1 MKTETRSAD
10 IALRAY
16 RFAYQSCR
24 FLADCATSPIT
35 IRLLWPMYTATV
47 SLSLSLSFTANSSQP
62 KKKAGVLFSKYVCVS
77 KDV

>member
-24 FLADCATSPIT
+24 FLADCATSPI
-35 IRLLWPMYTATV
+35 I
-47 SLSLSLSFTANSSQP
+47 SLSFTANSSQP